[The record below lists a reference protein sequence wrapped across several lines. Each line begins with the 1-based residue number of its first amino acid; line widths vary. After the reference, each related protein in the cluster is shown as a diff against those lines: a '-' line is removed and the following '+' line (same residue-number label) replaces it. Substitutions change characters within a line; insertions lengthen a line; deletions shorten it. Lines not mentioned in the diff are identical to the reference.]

1 MEQKKNHIKKMAQL
15 RYRDEIISLHEQGLS
30 IAEITQKIN
39 FRLARTKFQKTTL
52 SRDTIH
58 RIVKGKFSGKEK

>member
-1 MEQKKNHIKKMAQL
+1 MEQEKNHIKKMAQL
-15 RYRDEIISLHEQGLS
+15 RYRDEIISLHKQGLS
-30 IAEITQKIN
+30 ISEITRKIN

-58 RIVKGKFSGKEK
+58 RIVKGKFSGQEK

>member
-15 RYRDEIISLHEQGLS
+15 RYRDEIISFYKQGLS
-30 IAEITQKIN
+30 ISEITRKIN

-58 RIVKGKFSGKEK
+58 RIVKGKFSGQEK